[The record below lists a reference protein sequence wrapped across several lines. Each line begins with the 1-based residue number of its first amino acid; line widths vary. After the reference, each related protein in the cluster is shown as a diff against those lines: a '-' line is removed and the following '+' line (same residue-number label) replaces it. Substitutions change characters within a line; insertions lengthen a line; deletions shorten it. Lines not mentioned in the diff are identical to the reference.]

1 LNPLVGEAAELE
13 GGGMMQMQV
22 TSPGGQL
29 PAERLQVS
37 VEPSSFRMRSP
48 LINGLLRLLRHQLG
62 GAGGVGGAPHVAAGP
77 GAAAVPRAPALFVSL
92 SAFDA
97 ELGRGG
103 DLRFGPVGVK
113 VAGSPDGGGGLEFSL
128 AGTSGADEVDMD
140 LAVPAAA
147 LRSVSRRSNLPDRAL
162 LTVPVR
168 GSPPH
173 LKVDWAAALGR
184 LTALLL
190 TSSAS
195 ASGGGP

>member
-1 LNPLVGEAAELE
+1 
-13 GGGMMQMQV
+13 M
-22 TSPGGQL
+22 
-29 PAERLQVS
+29 
-37 VEPSSFRMRSP
+37 
-48 LINGLLRLLRHQLG
+48 
-62 GAGGVGGAPHVAAGP
+62 
-77 GAAAVPRAPALFVSL
+77 SL

-147 LRSVSRRSNLPDRAL
+147 LRSVSRRSNLPDSAL

-173 LKVDWAAALGR
+173 LKVDWAAALRLAGR
-184 LTALLL
+184 GGIRRGE
-190 TSSAS
+190 SAGS
-195 ASGGGP
+195 RSTKRPSLS